1 MYLLSTNGR
10 TFEIRM
16 HILVAIMFLS
26 EDMSRTVRRLGER
39 GDHCPEV
46 HHRNAARC
54 DNHFWNL
61 VWVSKWQKNRFRC
74 KDLNYDEIHSDTEE
88 D

>member
-1 MYLLSTNGR
+1 MK
-10 TFEIRM
+10 F
-16 HILVAIMFLS
+16 HIIMAIMFLS
-26 EDMSRTVRRLGER
+26 DDMSRTIRGE
-39 GDHCPEV
+39 GQIKV
-46 HHRNAARC
+46 HHRNAVRY
-54 DNHFWNL
+54 DNHVWNL